1 MNFTAL
7 KIPRKGCAHWSKSA
21 SPTGRIVEY
30 PRRFFSCAVFTR
42 AILSRALTLQRT
54 RHTLNFQFAG
64 KGSGEGRVNR
74 PRSRHCNRLRSRKPG
89 HPPVPQRAALFA
101 RKSHAIRPKLSRG
114 AFLLLTAI
122 LWSGEICE
130 RSRTSAPRKR
140 LLGRRRSLAFLR
152 GVVACSEHFS
162 DLFGI
167 PSLSGSYRRNRPHG
181 SCPPAGQPYR
191 VARAEF
197 DGNRLRAWVAGSSRR
212 RYRILRLPCGCAEK
226 DQSGGRD
233 QSQLGADRELASGH
247 RSRDQSFQSSRNC
260 TIARKPGNFFL
271 RNRSSYR
278 RGNHLV
284 FKKTLRCAWCS
295 RGRRN
300 TRRRIE
306 APACQ
311 SATTNWRSAPEAC
324 PVRGVDPAA
333 YFCRQAHLHR

>member
-1 MNFTAL
+1 MNSTASR
-7 KIPRKGCAHWSKSA
+7 IRRKACAPWWKSA
-21 SPTGRIVEY
+21 SPTGKIAERS
-30 PRRFFSCAVFTR
+30 PCLFS
-42 AILSRALTLQRT
+42 LSIFNRVTFSPALTLPRA
-54 RHTLNFQFAG
+54 RHKLKFQFAG

-74 PRSRHCNRLRSRKPG
+74 PRSRHCDRLKAVSQATLPCRRGPRSSRERAMPSAPSCLVGLFCSCSKIPG
-89 HPPVPQRAALFA
+89 P
-101 RKSHAIRPKLSRG
+101 
-114 AFLLLTAI
+114 
-122 LWSGEICE
+122 GEIRE
-130 RSRTSAPRKR
+130 RSRMSALQKR
-140 LLGRRRSLAFLR
+140 LLGRHRSLAFLP
-152 GVVACSEHFS
+152 GVVAFSEHFS

-181 SCPPAGQPYR
+181 SCSPAGQPYR

-197 DGNRLRAWVAGSSRR
+197 DGNRLCDWVAGSSRR

-226 DQSGGRD
+226 DQSGRRN
-233 QSQLGADRELASGH
+233 QSKLGADCELASGH
-247 RSRDQSFQSSRNC
+247 RPRDQSFQSSRNC

-271 RNRSSYR
+271 RYRSSYC
-278 RGNHLV
+278 RGNHLL

-300 TRRRIE
+300 TRRRNE

-324 PVRGVDPAA
+324 PVRGVDAAA